1 MYGSIDREIELPEVV
16 KEKKRQHK
24 PTNLMGM
31 PPFRAFYDD
40 DPLLNNFYSMEIL
53 LSTLG
58 IPVYRD
64 ANGELQI
71 RYRSGTVTRAMQ
83 GPGIFIDEFRS
94 NMEEL
99 MMLQPE
105 TIESIEWFDHVK
117 TRPDHRTTLY
127 WNPKVETDEN
137 GHVSVKFYASDISKR
152 YLVTLEGVS
161 NDGTIV
167 HHQQIIE

>member
-1 MYGSIDREIELPEVV
+1 
-16 KEKKRQHK
+16 
-24 PTNLMGM
+24 MGM

-105 TIESIEWFDHVK
+105 TIESIEWFDHVGAANM
-117 TRPDHRTTLY
+117 TIYGAEPSARSPWLPSTS
-127 WNPKVETDEN
+127 KVGNLPLSSILHNILTPLPRR
-137 GHVSVKFYASDISKR
+137 VQ
-152 YLVTLEGVS
+152 
-161 NDGTIV
+161 TIV
-167 HHQQIIE
+167 RRSIGIRRWKLTKKGMPVSGSMPPTSPNATSSHWKV